1 MTEAA
6 PLFRLNKFISD
17 TGFCSRREADKL
29 IESGL
34 VKVNGQLAT
43 VGTKVAA
50 EDQVDIDGKPLK
62 NRPRRVYLAYHKPV
76 GITCTTELHIKGNIV
91 DAVQYPE
98 RIFPIGRLDKESEGL
113 IFLTNDGDIVNKIL
127 RAGNAHDKEYVVTVD
142 KPIHDGFIRKMAA
155 GVPILE
161 TVTLPC
167 QVTQKSRHTFT
178 IVLRQGLNRQIRRM
192 TEFLGFNVTKLKR
205 VRIMNVRLAGLA
217 VGQWRELTVDEMAA
231 LETMLVHSSKTE
243 EASKLAANSSA
254 VFADEE

>member
-1 MTEAA
+1 MTDAA
-6 PLFRLNKFISD
+6 SLFRLNKFISD

-29 IESGL
+29 IESGQ
-34 VKVNGQLAT
+34 VKVNGQVAL
-43 VGTKVAA
+43 VGTKVSADDNVEVA
-50 EDQVDIDGKPLK
+50 GKPLK
-62 NRPRRVYLAYHKPV
+62 NKPRRVYLAYHKPV
-76 GITCTTELHIKGNIV
+76 GVTCTTELQIKGNIV
-91 DAVQYPE
+91 DAVKYPE

-142 KPIHDGFIRKMAA
+142 KPIHEGFIKKMAA

-167 QVTQKSRHTFT
+167 QVTQKSRHTFN

-217 VGQWRELTVDEMAA
+217 VGQWRELTEEEMTA
-231 LETMLVHSSKTE
+231 LESMLLTSSKTE
-243 EASKLAANSSA
+243 EASKLSGAL
-254 VFADEE
+254 FTQLPDED